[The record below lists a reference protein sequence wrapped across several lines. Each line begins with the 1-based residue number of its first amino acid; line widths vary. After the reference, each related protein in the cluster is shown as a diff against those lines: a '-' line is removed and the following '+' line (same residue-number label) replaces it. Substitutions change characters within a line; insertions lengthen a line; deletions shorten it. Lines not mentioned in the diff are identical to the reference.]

1 MNRARGN
8 GGQET
13 RNKAGSARIARL
25 ASAAALLGLCS
36 GFAMA
41 AGGHHAVDDAAILD
55 EGACKVESWIARG
68 GGERLLHAGAG
79 CRVGPLELS
88 AGADYARA
96 DGSSAT
102 GYGLAAKWAAELATG
117 VSVGVVLA
125 PGWQARVRPRYQG
138 RTVLAL
144 ATWAPRDDLSLHFNL
159 GRDFLH
165 RGDDEARHG
174 GSVEWTPRTDWTL
187 VLERFRAEQTH
198 FARAGARWSFAQGW
212 SVDLSRAQR
221 LSGPGAS
228 DWTLGATW
236 EFPR

>member
-1 MNRARGN
+1 MALRTTTAAPRGCRAQVLR
-8 GGQET
+8 
-13 RNKAGSARIARL
+13 RL
-25 ASAAALLGLCS
+25 AALA
-36 GFAMA
+36 AMA
-41 AGGHHAVDDAAILD
+41 TATAAWGAGGHHAVDDAAILD

-79 CRVGPLELS
+79 CRLGPVELS

-96 DGSSAT
+96 GGSSAT
-102 GYGLAAKWAAELATG
+102 GYGLAAKWASELAPG
-117 VSVGVVLA
+117 VAVGVLLA

-138 RTVLAL
+138 STVLAL

-165 RGDDEARHG
+165 RADDEARYG
-174 GSVEWTPRTDWTL
+174 ASVEWAPQADWTL

-198 FARAGARWSFAQGW
+198 FVRAGVRWAFREGW
-212 SVDLSRAQR
+212 SIDLSRAQR